1 MINADVLTVIK
12 IITYIFMFFA
22 SLWFGNFITSFY
34 FRIPR
39 GIPLNGRTHPP
50 MCSKCGVKL
59 KYPDYGPL
67 YHHIFR
73 GKSCKVCG
81 SEIPKEYF
89 FMELFSA
96 ITIMTAFI
104 IHGMS
109 DKSVFMVFT
118 IISLILCLTINAKHG
133 RIPEKALW
141 ILFVTTIA
149 YTMFSLKY
157 QPDILFLF
165 ITNAVVGF
173 LASGVLCKILKKQQ
187 PEGYIGVMALLGL
200 LHSPIVSVCLFG
212 GTLFALF
219 WSQLFKK
226 DIAVKHFMTFL
237 LASSIVIVITDISFP
252 LLTLK

>member
-1 MINADVLTVIK
+1 MTNADILLVTK
-12 IITYIFMFFA
+12 IITYIFMFFS
-22 SLWFGNFITSFY
+22 SLWFGNFLTSFY

-50 MCSKCGVKL
+50 MCSTCGIKL

-67 YHHIFR
+67 YHHLFR

-89 FMELFSA
+89 FMELFAA

-104 IHGMS
+104 IHGLS
-109 DKSVFMVFT
+109 DKSCFMVFT
-118 IISLILCLTINAKHG
+118 IISLILSLTINAKHG

-141 ILFVTTIA
+141 ILFVTTVA
-149 YTMFSLKY
+149 YVMFSFKY
-157 QPDILFLF
+157 ESDILFLF
-165 ITNAVVGF
+165 ISKAIVGF
-173 LASGVLCKILKKQQ
+173 LSAGVFCKALKNKQ
-187 PEGYIGVMALLGL
+187 PEGYVVGIALMGL
-200 LHSPIVSVCLFG
+200 LHSPFVSVCLFG
-212 GTLFALF
+212 GTLVALLL
-219 WSQLFKK
+219 SQLFKK

-237 LASSIVIVITDISFP
+237 LASSIIIVISDISFP